1 MRKPSARPSSPALPE
16 TRRERDDPV
25 VAIGVKIAA
34 VIAALDRNENR
45 PDVTERERLALAD
58 YLSALE
64 AMAMSQ
70 PARTLAGCMLQ
81 VALMNHTF
89 NNGSPDPSAS
99 DYSNQEAARRFELA
113 VYSVIDVL
121 YRETGRDPKTIG
133 CDYYAGAQVG
143 LALKFKWL
151 MDGAGEPTVDKRRA

>member
-1 MRKPSARPSSPALPE
+1 MRKPSVRASSAALPE
-16 TRRERDDPV
+16 TRQERDDPV

-70 PARTLAGCMLQ
+70 PATSLAGCMLQ

-99 DYSNQEAARRFELA
+99 DYSNQEAARRFEMA

-121 YRETGRDPKTIG
+121 YRASGRDPKTLG

-151 MDGAGEPTVDKRRA
+151 IDGAREPDVDKKRA

>member
-1 MRKPSARPSSPALPE
+1 MRKPSVRGSSAALPE
-16 TRRERDDPV
+16 TRREFDDPV
-25 VAIGVKIAA
+25 VAIGEKIAA
-34 VIAALDRNENR
+34 VIAALERNENK
-45 PDVTERERLALAD
+45 PDVTERDQLALAD

-89 NNGSPDPSAS
+89 NSGSPDPSAS

-121 YRETGRDPKTIG
+121 YRETGREPKTLG

-143 LALKFKWL
+143 LALKFRWL
-151 MDGAGEPTVDKRRA
+151 MDGARGPDVDKKRA